1 MKSSS
6 KMVNRMHIMR
16 RSFTLIELLVVI
28 AIIAI
33 LAAMLLP
40 ALNSARMKAYSANC
54 SGNLKQHG
62 SATAMYVDSNNGYFP
77 VDNVTGSLT
86 GYNFAH
92 WRWELA
98 PYLGINLEDWRTNS
112 TNACQ
117 QTELATGVFAC
128 PAFRPD
134 FPAELAKKPL
144 FGGGYGWN
152 GYANETDKVT
162 PVGMGYTGIHVHS
175 SKVTKPSDT
184 ICSGDA
190 SNTCVDSAQV
200 ARYAFLYWP
209 QYAATI
215 GLGTRHSDKMQ
226 CNMADGH
233 VTALNEAEL
242 KTPAASGSTRYYY
255 YKSYK

>member
-1 MKSSS
+1 MKR
-6 KMVNRMHIMR
+6 N
-16 RSFTLIELLVVI
+16 FTLIELLVVI

-40 ALNSARMKAYSANC
+40 ALNSARMKAYGANC

-77 VDNVTGSLT
+77 LDNVTGSLT

-92 WRWELA
+92 WRWQLA
-98 PYLGINLEDWRTNS
+98 PYLGLNVEDWRANS
-112 TNACQ
+112 SKAYQ
-117 QTELATGVFAC
+117 QIELAKGVFAC
-128 PAFRPD
+128 PAFRPVD
-134 FPAELAKKPL
+134 PAAVAAQPL

-152 GYANETDKVT
+152 GYANETDGVT
-162 PVGMGYTGIHVHS
+162 PVGMGYSGVHVHS
-175 SKVTKPSDT
+175 AKVTKPSDT

-190 SNTCVDSAQV
+190 SNNKTGGVSQHC
-200 ARYAFLYWP
+200 FLYWP

-215 GLGTRHSDKMQ
+215 GLGTRHSDKML

-233 VTALNEAEL
+233 VTALSEAEL
-242 KTPAASGSTRYYY
+242 RTPAASGSTRYYY
-255 YKSYK
+255 YKSQK